1 MLKNMINEYT
11 QNRDFL
17 TGIIP
22 SLESEVKKPEVE
34 ISDISKKA
42 QLVSKYIDYAKR
54 LEVEIACR
62 EMRRLEDELKRLE
75 DAQRVWNSEGREIE
89 SLIMEIKG
97 FKGQLQ
103 KIQQNIEGNLNK
115 ISKALNMNVDSVDKV
130 SSIKI

>member
-1 MLKNMINEYT
+1 MLKNMINEYA

>member
-22 SLESEVKKPEVE
+22 GLESEVKKPEVE
-34 ISDISKKA
+34 IIDISKKA
-42 QLVSKYIDYAKR
+42 QLVSKYVDYAKR